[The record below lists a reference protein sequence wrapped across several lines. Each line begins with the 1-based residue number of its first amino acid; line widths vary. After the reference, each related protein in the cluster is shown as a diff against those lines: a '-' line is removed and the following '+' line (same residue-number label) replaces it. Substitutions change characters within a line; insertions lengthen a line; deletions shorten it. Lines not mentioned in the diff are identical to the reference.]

1 MNINWYPG
9 HMKKTKES
17 IKKNLTLVD
26 IIYELLDGRI
36 PLSSKNPDIDS
47 IIGNTPK
54 ITIFNKS
61 DLSSEEGNR
70 KWKNYFKK
78 SGFPIVFMDLM
89 NNRGLNE
96 LIKLSY
102 EITEEKRKN
111 LQKKGIKNKPIRVM
125 VLGIP
130 NVGKSTLINTISGRK
145 GTKTGNRPGV
155 TKGNQWIKIKDN
167 MELLDTP
174 GILWPKFEDENTSLN
189 LAFTGAIKDEVLDV
203 QTLALKLIESL
214 KRLYPQLLKERYEVD
229 IENVSSIDI
238 LNSIAYKRGC
248 ILRGEEI
255 DYEKVCNMVLDDFR
269 KGRIGRVTLE
279 MPEDLEG

>member
-1 MNINWYPG
+1 
-9 HMKKTKES
+9 MKKGIE
-17 IKKNLTLVD
+17 N
-26 IIYELLDGRI
+26 GRI
-36 PLSSKNPDIDS
+36 IL
-47 IIGNTPK
+47 
-54 ITIFNKS
+54 
-61 DLSSEEGNR
+61 
-70 KWKNYFKK
+70 KK
-78 SGFPIVFMDLM
+78 ADLM

>member
-1 MNINWYPG
+1 
-9 HMKKTKES
+9 
-17 IKKNLTLVD
+17 
-26 IIYELLDGRI
+26 
-36 PLSSKNPDIDS
+36 
-47 IIGNTPK
+47 
-54 ITIFNKS
+54 
-61 DLSSEEGNR
+61 
-70 KWKNYFKK
+70 
-78 SGFPIVFMDLM
+78 
-89 NNRGLNE
+89 
-96 LIKLSY
+96 
-102 EITEEKRKN
+102 
-111 LQKKGIKNKPIRVM
+111 
-125 VLGIP
+125 
-130 NVGKSTLINTISGRK
+130 LINTISGRK